1 MPRLSEV
8 LRSLLFYVV
17 FYLGSVLVVSNAV
30 VMLFAGSEAMFRTAV
45 RAWAGYHRWCVVHLL
60 GIAVAIEGTTPPAG
74 TLIAIKHESFFE
86 AIDLPFML
94 DNPVVFAKAQLLRI
108 PLWGLAGTRYGLVA
122 VEREAGASALRRMIA
137 SARRLGA
144 GGRLLAIFPEGTRIP
159 HGQRP
164 PLQAGFAGLYKLL
177 GREVVPVAVL
187 SGPFYHRWIK
197 RRGTIRVVFGEPIPA
212 GLPRDQ
218 IERRVGEAINALN
231 I

>member
-8 LRSLLFYVV
+8 LRSLMFYLI
-17 FYLGSVLVVSNAV
+17 FYLGSMFVVSNALV
-30 VMLFAGSEAMFRTAV
+30 KLFTGSEAAFHTAV
-45 RAWAGYHRWCVVHLL
+45 RTWAAYHRWCVVHLL
-60 GIAVAIEGTTPPAG
+60 GIAVSVEGPVPPPG

-94 DNPVVFAKAQLLRI
+94 DKPVVFAKAQLLQI
-108 PLWGLAGTRYGLVA
+108 PLWGLAATRYGLVA
-122 VEREAGASALRRMIA
+122 VEREAGASALRRMIS

-159 HGQRP
+159 HGKRP
-164 PLQAGFAGLYKLL
+164 ALQAGFAGLYKLL

-197 RRGTIRVVFGEPIPA
+197 RRGTIRVVFGDPLPA
-212 GLPRDQ
+212 GLPRDE
-218 IERRVGEAINALN
+218 IEAKVHAAINALN
-231 I
+231 T